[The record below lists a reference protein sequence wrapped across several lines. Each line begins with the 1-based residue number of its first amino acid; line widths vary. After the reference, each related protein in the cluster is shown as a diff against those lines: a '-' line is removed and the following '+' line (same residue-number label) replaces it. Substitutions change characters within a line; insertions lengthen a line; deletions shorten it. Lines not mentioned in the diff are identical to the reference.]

1 LGLGDRCGAT
11 FVDRNFRNWLEEKLG
26 PNLYSKLAPNNPEHA
41 IGSHIIVDG
50 GLRSVM
56 GQFETMKRAFD
67 GSLKDEQRTIE
78 LPGALGDLHD
88 PEKGI
93 EEGELSVTE

>member
-1 LGLGDRCGAT
+1 
-11 FVDRNFRNWLEEKLG
+11 
-26 PNLYSKLAPNNPEHA
+26 
-41 IGSHIIVDG
+41 
-50 GLRSVM
+50 M

-78 LPGALGDLHD
+78 LPPALRDLHD